1 MVPPEAFSTA
11 AAQSSSDF
19 CRGWLAGTQ
28 CEIFRSNVLSW
39 ADAGVEQTAKEA
51 AKEAVTHNADSV
63 FLIEIVSSIAGLRGP
78 FVFIVI
84 GYNHY
89 CKHGGMPAADP
100 GKQAYSTP
108 TLRSLRNKRSQ
119 RLLEAGPGSVARPPN
134 SRRTF

>member
-1 MVPPEAFSTA
+1 
-11 AAQSSSDF
+11 
-19 CRGWLAGTQ
+19 
-28 CEIFRSNVLSW
+28 LSC

-89 CKHGGMPAADP
+89 CKYGGMPAAVP
-100 GKQAYSTP
+100 GKQAYSTRHCAACEQKVARVA
-108 TLRSLRNKRSQ
+108 RSWS
-119 RLLEAGPGSVARPPN
+119 RLSCEAGKQQTHILKLYHSAGASSMTVY
-134 SRRTF
+134 SREAIPFQTRAEIPFKTL